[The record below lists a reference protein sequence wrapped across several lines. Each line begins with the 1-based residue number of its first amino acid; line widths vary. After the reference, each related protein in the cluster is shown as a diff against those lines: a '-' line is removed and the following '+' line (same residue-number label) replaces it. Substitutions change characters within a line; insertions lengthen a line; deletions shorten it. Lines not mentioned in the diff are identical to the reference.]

1 VRPERAALAHHRSM
15 NDYCA
20 QCDFVIELA
29 RRLHEAG
36 STAPRLED
44 VINAVSRKLGL
55 DTHIW
60 SSPTAIIA
68 TVRPHGA
75 AGDQRTITRVVRLEP
90 GDIHLRRLWRVDDI
104 AERVARGELSAAQ
117 GMHALNTAAQ
127 ADSERRQWLE
137 TVFGYLLA
145 SAGVAGL
152 LKCSPA
158 EIVSAAALGL
168 MLGVLAKLAPARPR
182 LAATFEALAAF
193 LVALLTAFI
202 SHAWTPISP
211 LVLTAGL
218 IVLLP
223 GLSLTTAAAE
233 VATQH
238 LVSGTARFA
247 GAIAV
252 LLKLAF
258 GALVG
263 SRLAG
268 ALGWEALHPLSYAQ
282 PGWVEAASLITAAAA
297 FALLFKARI
306 RDWWVVF
313 LAATISYLTTRWASP
328 ALGAELGLFIA
339 AFVITVL
346 SNIYAR
352 WTNRPGATFRL
363 PGLILL
369 VPGSVGFRSLT
380 FVFEKDVFLGLDTA
394 FSVVTLIAALVAGLL
409 LGNSVVPPRAGM

>member
-1 VRPERAALAHHRSM
+1 MS
-15 NDYCA
+15 DYCA

-29 RRLHEAG
+29 RRLHQGG

-68 TVRPHGA
+68 TVRPLGVA
-75 AGDQRTITRVVRLEP
+75 NDEQTMTRVLRLEP
-90 GDIHLRRLWRVDDI
+90 GEIHLRRLWRFDDI
-104 AERVARGELSAAQ
+104 AERVVAGKLSAAD
-117 GMHALNTAAQ
+117 GMLALEQAAQ
-127 ADSERRQWLE
+127 PDPARRQWLE
-137 TVFGYLLA
+137 TCFGYLFA

-152 LKCSPA
+152 LKGSPA
-158 EIVSAAALGL
+158 DIGSAAAMGL
-168 MLGVLAKLAPARPR
+168 MLGVLAQLTPSMPR

-193 LVALLTAFI
+193 LVALL
-202 SHAWTPISP
+202 SAWIAARLAPVSP

-223 GLSLTTAAAE
+223 GLTLTTAAAE
-233 VATQH
+233 VASQH

-263 SRLAG
+263 SKLAS
-268 ALGWEALHPLSYAQ
+268 ALGWLPMPTPSYLQ
-282 PGWVEAASLITAAAA
+282 PIGMQVVSLLVAAAA

-313 LAATISYLTTRWASP
+313 LAASISYGSAQLAIP
-328 ALGAELGLFIA
+328 ALGAELGLFVA
-339 AFVITVL
+339 AFIVTVL

-352 WTNRPGATFRL
+352 WANRPGATFRL

-369 VPGSVGFRSLT
+369 VPGSVGFKSLT

-409 LGNSVVPPRAGM
+409 LGNSVVPARQGM

>member
-1 VRPERAALAHHRSM
+1 M

-29 RRLHEAG
+29 RRLHQGG

-44 VINAVSRKLGL
+44 VINAVSHKLGL

-68 TVRPHGA
+68 TVRPLGVRN
-75 AGDQRTITRVVRLEP
+75 DQQTITRVLRLEP
-90 GDIHLRRLWRVDDI
+90 GDIHLRRLWRFDDI
-104 AERVARGELSAAQ
+104 AERVVAGELSAAD
-117 GMHALNTAAQ
+117 GMRALELAAEP
-127 ADSERRQWLE
+127 DPLRRQWLE

-152 LKCSPA
+152 LKGSPSDIA
-158 EIVSAAALGL
+158 SAAAMGL
-168 MLGVLAKLAPARPR
+168 MLGVLAQLTPMLPR

-193 LVALLTAFI
+193 LVALLTAWI
-202 SHAWTPISP
+202 GATLTPISP
-211 LVLTAGL
+211 LVLTAGV

-223 GLSLTTAAAE
+223 GLTLTTAAAE

-238 LVSGTARFA
+238 LVSGTARFG

-263 SRLAG
+263 SKLAH
-268 ALGWEALHPLSYAQ
+268 ALGWDAMPTLSYVQ
-282 PGWVEAASLITAAAA
+282 PLWMQVVSLLVAAAA

-313 LAATISYLTTRWASP
+313 LAASISYSSAQWAIP
-328 ALGAELGLFIA
+328 ALGPELGLFVA
-339 AFVITVL
+339 AFIVTVL

-352 WTNRPGATFRL
+352 WANRPGATFRL

-369 VPGSVGFRSLT
+369 VPGSVGFKSLT

-394 FSVVTLIAALVAGLL
+394 FSVVTLIAALAAGLL
-409 LGNSVVPPRAGM
+409 LGNSVVPARQGM

>member
-1 VRPERAALAHHRSM
+1 M
-15 NDYCA
+15 NNYCA

-68 TVRPHGA
+68 TVRPRSA
-75 AGDQRTITRVVRLEP
+75 DGDQQTITRVVRLDP

-104 AERVARGELSAAQ
+104 AERVASGEFSAAE
-117 GMHALNTAAQ
+117 GMRALNQAAEPDTQ
-127 ADSERRQWLE
+127 RRQWLE
-137 TVFGYLLA
+137 TIFGYLLA

-152 LKCSPA
+152 LKGSPA
-158 EIVSAAALGL
+158 EIVSAGALGL

-202 SHAWTPISP
+202 AHAWTPISS

-247 GAIAV
+247 GAVAV

-263 SRLAG
+263 TRLAG
-268 ALGWEALHPLSYAQ
+268 ALGWEPLQTLTHASA
-282 PGWVEAASLITAAAA
+282 PWVEGVSLLTAAAA

-313 LAATISYLTTRWASP
+313 LAAIVSYLTSRAASP
-328 ALGAELGLFIA
+328 AMGPELGLFLA

-394 FSVVTLIAALVAGLL
+394 FSVVTLVAALVAGLL

>member
-1 VRPERAALAHHRSM
+1 M

-29 RRLHEAG
+29 RRLHQGG

-68 TVRPHGA
+68 TVRPLGA
-75 AGDQRTITRVVRLEP
+75 GNDQQTITRVLRLEP
-90 GDIHLRRLWRVDDI
+90 GDIHLRRLWRFDDI
-104 AERVARGELSAAQ
+104 AERVVAGELSAAD
-117 GMHALNTAAQ
+117 GMRALAQ
-127 ADSERRQWLE
+127 AAEPDPLRRQWLE

-152 LKCSPA
+152 LKGSPSDIA
-158 EIVSAAALGL
+158 SAAAMGL
-168 MLGVLAKLAPARPR
+168 MLGVLAQLTPALPR

-193 LVALLTAFI
+193 LVALLTAWI
-202 SHAWTPISP
+202 GAMLTPISP
-211 LVLTAGL
+211 LVLTAGV

-223 GLSLTTAAAE
+223 GLTLTTAAAE

-238 LVSGTARFA
+238 LVSGTARFG

-263 SRLAG
+263 TKLAH
-268 ALGWEALHPLSYAQ
+268 ALGWHAMPTLSHVQPLWMQ
-282 PGWVEAASLITAAAA
+282 VASLLVAAAA

-313 LAATISYLTTRWASP
+313 LAASISYSSAQLAIP
-328 ALGAELGLFIA
+328 ALGPELGLFVA
-339 AFVITVL
+339 AFIVTVL

-352 WTNRPGATFRL
+352 WANRPGATFRL

-369 VPGSVGFRSLT
+369 VPGSVGFKSLT

-409 LGNSVVPPRAGM
+409 LGNSVVPARQGM

>member
-1 VRPERAALAHHRSM
+1 MALAHHARM
-15 NDYCA
+15 NNYCA

-44 VINAVSRKLGL
+44 VINSVSRKLGL

-68 TVRPHGA
+68 TVRPSDA
-75 AGDQRTITRVVRLEP
+75 EGDQQTVTRVVRLDP

-104 AERVARGELSAAQ
+104 AERVASGEYSAAE
-117 GMHALNTAAQ
+117 GMRALTVAAKP
-127 ADSERRQWLE
+127 DRERRQWLE

-152 LKCSPA
+152 LKGGPA
-158 EIVSAAALGL
+158 DIASAAVLGL

-193 LVALLTAFI
+193 LVAFLTALI
-202 SHAWTPISP
+202 SHYWTPISP
-211 LVLTAGL
+211 LVMTAGL

-263 SRLAG
+263 SRLAA
-268 ALGWEALHPLSYAQ
+268 ALGWGPPAAMTHVLPM
-282 PGWVEAASLITAAAA
+282 WMEAAALLTAAAA

-313 LAATISYLTTRWASP
+313 LAAIISYLTTRLASP

-339 AFVITVL
+339 AFIITVI
-346 SNIYAR
+346 SNVYAR

>member
-1 VRPERAALAHHRSM
+1 MA
-15 NDYCA
+15 DYCA

-29 RRLHEAG
+29 RRLHQGG

-44 VINAVSRKLGL
+44 VINAVSRKLDL

-68 TVRPHGA
+68 TIRPLGA
-75 AGDQRTITRVVRLEP
+75 RNDQQTITRVVRLEP
-90 GDIHLRRLWRVDDI
+90 GDIHLRRLWRFDDI
-104 AERVARGELSAAQ
+104 ASRVIRGELSAAQ
-117 GMHALNTAAQ
+117 GMQLLEHAGRPDAPV
-127 ADSERRQWLE
+127 RQWLE
-137 TVFGYLLA
+137 IVLGFVLA

-152 LKCSPA
+152 LKGGWA
-158 EIVSAAALGL
+158 DIASASAMGL
-168 MLGVLAKLAPARPR
+168 MLGVLAMLTAPHPR
-182 LAATFEALAAF
+182 LAATFDALAAF
-193 LVALLTAFI
+193 LVALLTAWI
-202 SHAWTPISP
+202 AHALTPISP

-223 GLSLTTAAAE
+223 GLTLTTAAAE
-233 VATQH
+233 VATNH

-247 GAIAV
+247 GAVAV

-268 ALGWEALHPLSYAQ
+268 ALGWDPLPHLSQ
-282 PGWVEAASLITAAAA
+282 PLPAWLQPASLLVAAAA
-297 FALLFKARI
+297 FALLFRARI
-306 RDWWVVF
+306 RDWWVVY
-313 LAATISYLTTRWASP
+313 LAAIVSYLSSQTAI
-328 ALGAELGLFIA
+328 AAMGAELGLFTA
-339 AFVITVL
+339 AFVVTVL

-352 WTNRPGATFRL
+352 WANRPGATFRL

-369 VPGSVGFRSLT
+369 VPGSVGFKSLT

-394 FSVVTLIAALVAGLL
+394 FSVVTLVAALVAGLL
-409 LGNSVVPPRAGM
+409 LGNSVVPPRKGM

>member
-1 VRPERAALAHHRSM
+1 MS
-15 NDYCA
+15 DYCA

-29 RRLHEAG
+29 RRLHQGG

-68 TVRPHGA
+68 TVRPLGA
-75 AGDQRTITRVVRLEP
+75 GSDQQSITRVLRLEP
-90 GDIHLRRLWRVDDI
+90 GDIHLRRLWRFDDI
-104 AERVARGELSAAQ
+104 AGRVVRGELTAAAGMAALEQAAQ
-117 GMHALNTAAQ
+117 P
-127 ADSERRQWLE
+127 DPIRRQWLE

-152 LKCSPA
+152 IHGSPA
-158 EIVSAAALGL
+158 DVGSAAVMGL
-168 MLGVLAKLAPARPR
+168 MLGVLAQLTSSMPR
-182 LAATFEALAAF
+182 LAATFEAVAAF
-193 LVALLTAFI
+193 LVALLTAWV
-202 SHAWTPISP
+202 AATLLPISP
-211 LVLTAGL
+211 RTVLIAGV

-223 GLSLTTAAAE
+223 GLTLTTAATE
-233 VATQH
+233 VASQH

-263 SRLAG
+263 TKLAQ
-268 ALGWEALHPLSYAQ
+268 ALGLDPMPAMNVLQHPWMPILSLL
-282 PGWVEAASLITAAAA
+282 VSAAA
-297 FALLFKARI
+297 FALLFRARI
-306 RDWWVVF
+306 RDWWVVY
-313 LAATISYLTTRWASP
+313 LGATIGYASSRLAIP
-328 ALGAELGLFIA
+328 ALGPELGLFVA
-339 AFVITVL
+339 AFLVTIL
-346 SNIYAR
+346 SNLYAR
-352 WTNRPGATFRL
+352 WANRPGATFRL

-369 VPGSVGFRSLT
+369 VPGSVGFKSLT

-394 FSVVTLIAALVAGLL
+394 FSMVTMIAALVAGLL
-409 LGNSVVPPRAGM
+409 LGNSVVPARQGM

>member
-1 VRPERAALAHHRSM
+1 MS
-15 NDYCA
+15 DYCA

-29 RRLHEAG
+29 RRLHQGG

-68 TVRPHGA
+68 TVRPLG
-75 AGDQRTITRVVRLEP
+75 GDGDRQSITRVLRLEP

-104 AERVARGELSAAQ
+104 AGRVVRGELTATAGMVALEQAAQ
-117 GMHALNTAAQ
+117 P
-127 ADSERRQWLE
+127 DPIRRQWLE

-152 LKCSPA
+152 LHGSPA
-158 EIVSAAALGL
+158 DIGSAALMGL
-168 MLGVLAKLAPARPR
+168 MLGVMAQLTPSMPR

-193 LVALLTAFI
+193 LVALLTAWI
-202 SHAWTPISP
+202 AATLLPISP
-211 LVLTAGL
+211 RTVLIAGV

-223 GLSLTTAAAE
+223 GLTLTTAATE
-233 VATQH
+233 VASQH

-263 SRLAG
+263 TKLAQ
-268 ALGWEALHPLSYAQ
+268 ALGMQPMPAMESIEPLWMQ
-282 PGWVEAASLITAAAA
+282 IASLLVSAAA

-306 RDWWVVF
+306 RDWWVVYLGAAVGYASSR
-313 LAATISYLTTRWASP
+313 LAIP
-328 ALGAELGLFIA
+328 ALGPELGLFVA
-339 AFVITVL
+339 AFLVTIL

-352 WTNRPGATFRL
+352 WANRPGATFRL

-369 VPGSVGFRSLT
+369 VPGSVGFKSLT

-394 FSVVTLIAALVAGLL
+394 FSMVTMIAALVAGLL
-409 LGNSVVPPRAGM
+409 LGNSVVPARQGM

>member
-1 VRPERAALAHHRSM
+1 M
-15 NDYCA
+15 KDYCA
-20 QCDFVIELA
+20 ECDFVIELA

-44 VINAVSRKLGL
+44 VINAVSNKLGL

-68 TVRPHGA
+68 TVQPQHA
-75 AGDQRTITRVVRLEP
+75 KNDQQTITRVVRLAP

-104 AERVARGELSAAQ
+104 AERVARGDMTAVE
-117 GMHALNTAAQ
+117 GMDALALASKP
-127 ADSERRQWLE
+127 DSERRQWLE

-152 LKCSPA
+152 LKGSPA
-158 EIVSAAALGL
+158 DILSAATLGL
-168 MLGVLAKLAPARPR
+168 LLGLLALLAMMRPR
-182 LAATFEALAAF
+182 LGATFEALAAF

-202 SHAWTPISP
+202 AHHWTPISP

-223 GLSLTTAAAE
+223 GLTLTTAAAE

-238 LVSGTARFA
+238 LVSGAARFA

-263 SRLAG
+263 TRLA
-268 ALGWEALHPLSYAQ
+268 AAMGWNTLPSLSYVQ
-282 PGWVEAASLITAAAA
+282 PAWIEVAALLTSATA
-297 FALLFKARI
+297 FALLFRARI

-313 LAATISYLTTRWASP
+313 LAAAVSYLTTRTASP

-339 AFVITVL
+339 AFIVTVL

-352 WTNRPGATFRL
+352 CANRPGATFRL

-369 VPGSVGFRSLT
+369 VPGSMGFRSLT

-409 LGNSVVPPRAGM
+409 LGNSVIPPRAGM

>member
-1 VRPERAALAHHRSM
+1 MP
-15 NDYCA
+15 DYSA

-29 RRLHEAG
+29 RRLHQGG

-44 VINAVSRKLGL
+44 VINAVGRKLDL

-68 TVRPHGA
+68 TIRPQGA
-75 AGDQRTITRVVRLEP
+75 HSDQATITRVVRLEP
-90 GDIHLRRLWRVDDI
+90 GDIHLRRLWRFDDI
-104 AERVARGELSAAQ
+104 AERVVSGELSAAD
-117 GMHALNTAAQ
+117 GMRALEQAAQ
-127 ADSERRQWLE
+127 PDTLRRQWLE

-152 LKCSPA
+152 LKGGPA
-158 EIVSAAALGL
+158 EMASAAAMGL
-168 MLGVLAKLAPARPR
+168 MLGVLAQLAPGRPR

-193 LVALLTAFI
+193 LVALLTAGI
-202 SHAWTPISP
+202 AHLIPIAP
-211 LVLTAGL
+211 LVLTAGV

-223 GLSLTTAAAE
+223 GLTLTTAAAE

-263 SRLAG
+263 TRLAET
-268 ALGWEALHPLSYAQ
+268 LGWTALPIMSQ
-282 PGWVEAASLITAAAA
+282 PQPAWMQPVALAISAGA

-313 LAATISYLTTRWASP
+313 LGATISYVSAQLAIP
-328 ALGAELGLFIA
+328 ALGAELGLFVA
-339 AFVITVL
+339 AFIVTVL

-352 WTNRPGATFRL
+352 LANRPGATFRL

-369 VPGSVGFRSLT
+369 VPGSVGFKSLT

-394 FSVVTLIAALVAGLL
+394 FSVVTLVAALVAGLL
-409 LGNSVVPPRAGM
+409 LGNSVILPRKGM

>member
-1 VRPERAALAHHRSM
+1 MS
-15 NDYCA
+15 DYCA

-29 RRLHEAG
+29 RRLHQGG

-68 TVRPHGA
+68 TVRPLG
-75 AGDQRTITRVVRLEP
+75 GDGDRQSITRVLRLEP
-90 GDIHLRRLWRVDDI
+90 GDIHLRRLWRIDDI
-104 AERVARGELSAAQ
+104 AGRVVRGELTATAGMAALEQAAQ
-117 GMHALNTAAQ
+117 P
-127 ADSERRQWLE
+127 DPIRRQWLE

-152 LKCSPA
+152 LHGSPA
-158 EIVSAAALGL
+158 DIGSAALMGL
-168 MLGVLAKLAPARPR
+168 MLGVMAQLTPSMPR

-193 LVALLTAFI
+193 LVALLTAWI
-202 SHAWTPISP
+202 AATLLPISP
-211 LVLTAGL
+211 RTVLIAGV

-223 GLSLTTAAAE
+223 GLTLTTAATE
-233 VATQH
+233 VASQH

-263 SRLAG
+263 TKLAQ
-268 ALGWEALHPLSYAQ
+268 ALGMQPMPAMDSIEPLWMQ
-282 PGWVEAASLITAAAA
+282 IASLLVSAAA

-306 RDWWVVF
+306 RDWWVVYLGAAVGYASSR
-313 LAATISYLTTRWASP
+313 LAIP
-328 ALGAELGLFIA
+328 ALGPELGLFVA
-339 AFVITVL
+339 AFLVTIL

-352 WTNRPGATFRL
+352 WANRPGATFRL

-369 VPGSVGFRSLT
+369 VPGSVGFKSLT

-394 FSVVTLIAALVAGLL
+394 FSMVTMIAALVAGLL
-409 LGNSVVPPRAGM
+409 LGNSVVPARQGM

>member
-1 VRPERAALAHHRSM
+1 MS
-15 NDYCA
+15 DYCA
-20 QCDFVIELA
+20 QCEFVIELA
-29 RRLHEAG
+29 RRLHQGG

-68 TVRPHGA
+68 TVRPLG
-75 AGDQRTITRVVRLEP
+75 AGDDQGITRVVRLEP
-90 GDIHLRRLWRVDDI
+90 GDIHLRRLWRFDDI
-104 AERVARGELSAAQ
+104 AGRVVSGEL
-117 GMHALNTAAQ
+117 TAAAGMLALEQ
-127 ADSERRQWLE
+127 AARPDPLRRQWLE
-137 TVFGYLLA
+137 TVLGYLLA

-152 LKCSPA
+152 INGSPA
-158 EIVSAAALGL
+158 DIGSAAVMGL
-168 MLGVLAKLAPARPR
+168 MLGVLAQLTPSMPR

-193 LVALLTAFI
+193 LVALLTAWI
-202 SHAWTPISP
+202 AAMVVPISP
-211 LVLTAGL
+211 RLVLTAGI

-223 GLSLTTAAAE
+223 GLTLTTAATE
-233 VATQH
+233 VASQH
-238 LVSGTARFA
+238 LVSGSARFA
-247 GAIAV
+247 GAVAV

-263 SRLAG
+263 AKLAA
-268 ALGWEALHPLSYAQ
+268 ALDLQPMALSGLGHVQ
-282 PGWVEAASLITAAAA
+282 PVWMQVASLLVAAAA
-297 FALLFKARI
+297 FALLFKARV
-306 RDWWVVF
+306 RDWWVVL
-313 LAATISYLTTRWASP
+313 LAASISYTSSRLAIP
-328 ALGAELGLFIA
+328 ALGPELGLFVA
-339 AFVITVL
+339 AFIITVL

-369 VPGSVGFRSLT
+369 VPGSVGFKSLT

-409 LGNSVVPPRAGM
+409 LGNSVVPPRKGM

>member
-1 VRPERAALAHHRSM
+1 LSLGLAHHWAMS
-15 NDYCA
+15 DYCA

-29 RRLHEAG
+29 RRLHQGG

-68 TVRPHGA
+68 TVRPLG
-75 AGDQRTITRVVRLEP
+75 GDGDRLSITRVLRLEP

-104 AERVARGELSAAQ
+104 AGRVVRGELTATAGMAALEQAAQ
-117 GMHALNTAAQ
+117 P
-127 ADSERRQWLE
+127 DPVRRQWLE

-152 LKCSPA
+152 IHGSPA
-158 EIVSAAALGL
+158 DIGSAAAMGL
-168 MLGVLAKLAPARPR
+168 ILGVLAQLTPSLPR

-193 LVALLTAFI
+193 LVALLTAWI
-202 SHAWTPISP
+202 AATLVPISP
-211 LVLTAGL
+211 RTVLIAGV

-223 GLSLTTAAAE
+223 GLSLTTAATE
-233 VATQH
+233 VASQH

-263 SRLAG
+263 TKLAQ
-268 ALGWEALHPLSYAQ
+268 ALGMQPMPAMDSIEPLWMQ
-282 PGWVEAASLITAAAA
+282 IASLLVSAAA

-306 RDWWVVF
+306 RDWWVVYLGAAVGYASSR
-313 LAATISYLTTRWASP
+313 LAIP
-328 ALGAELGLFIA
+328 ALGPELGLFVA
-339 AFVITVL
+339 AFLVTIL

-352 WTNRPGATFRL
+352 WANRPGATFRL

-369 VPGSVGFRSLT
+369 VPGSVGFKSLT

-394 FSVVTLIAALVAGLL
+394 FSMVTMIAALVAGLL
-409 LGNSVVPPRAGM
+409 LGNSVVPARQGM